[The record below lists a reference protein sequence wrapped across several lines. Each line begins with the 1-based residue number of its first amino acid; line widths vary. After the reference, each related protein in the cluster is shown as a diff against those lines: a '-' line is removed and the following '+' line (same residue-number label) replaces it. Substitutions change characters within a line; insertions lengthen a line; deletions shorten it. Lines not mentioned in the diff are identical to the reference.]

1 MLSCLVDGCSM
12 EATARIVHVAPNT
25 VAKFLV
31 DLGKA
36 CTRYQARVFENI
48 FCKRIQCDEIWSF
61 VGCKEKNVTNNGK
74 RQGDTWTWI
83 ACDPD
88 TKLVPCWF
96 IGRRDSESAKKFM
109 RRLAR
114 HLSLGSTQITTD
126 GLKAYIN
133 AIKEILWIETSYGM
147 VEKKIRC
154 QWRRSQNQIYRE
166 RKDGNFWKPRP
177 RHNEY
182 LHRGT
187 AKFDHEN
194 VNAPLH
200 SKNKWLLQKNRKPP
214 LCYRLAFYV
223 LQLRQNSFH
232 IEHNPSSSRRNCK
245 SCLEFG

>member
-1 MLSCLVDGCSM
+1 M

-147 VEKKIRC
+147 VEKKYDVSGDDHRTRYIG
-154 QWRRSQNQIYRE
+154 SEKTAIF
-166 RKDGNFWKPRP
+166 GNPDP
-177 RHNEY
+177 DTMNTSIVE
-182 LHRGT
+182 
-187 AKFDHEN
+187 
-194 VNAPLH
+194 
-200 SKNKWLLQKNRKPP
+200 
-214 LCYRLAFYV
+214 
-223 LQLRQNSFH
+223 RQNLTMRMSMRRFTRKTNGYSKKIANH
-232 IEHNPSSSRRNCK
+232 RYAIALHFMYYNFARIHSTLNTTPAVAAGIANHVWSLDKILKLIER
-245 SCLEFG
+245 

>member
-1 MLSCLVDGCSM
+1 MNRLAHSKRVQMLSCLVDGCSM

-133 AIKEILWIETSYGM
+133 AIKEILWIEPVMAWLRKNTMS
-147 VEKKIRC
+147 VETITEPDISGAK
-154 QWRRSQNQIYRE
+154 RRQ
-166 RKDGNFWKPRP
+166 F
-177 RHNEY
+177 
-182 LHRGT
+182 
-187 AKFDHEN
+187 
-194 VNAPLH
+194 
-200 SKNKWLLQKNRKPP
+200 
-214 LCYRLAFYV
+214 
-223 LQLRQNSFH
+223 
-232 IEHNPSSSRRNCK
+232 
-245 SCLEFG
+245 LETPTPTQ